1 MARPQKLQRLRHGRI
16 FSAGAFP
23 GIVGTWNWLCD
34 IVESWVGDRDL
45 GGDGCIYV
53 DRTNLDVPVI
63 RLDEVKLGRRL
74 KVSNIPELGCWR
86 IVGGSTSV
94 EVADSETGDTQ
105 TLTTGYHFL
114 DRQYFRVGG
123 MLFEGTDQTTLESLI
138 EDGKPFVAAKITA
151 TGSGYSA
158 AVVGFEDFAAMK
170 AASLDRTFS
179 LIPLYE
185 LEEVSNHDGS
195 AVEIAVKVDFRA
207 MPIVQA
213 FELPTEGG
221 IA

>member
-1 MARPQKLQRLRHGRI
+1 MKPQKLQSLRHDRI
-16 FSAGAFP
+16 LSRGAFP
-23 GIVGTWNWLCD
+23 GFVDTWNWICGV
-34 IVESWVGDRDL
+34 ICSWVGDAEL
-45 GGDGCIYV
+45 GGDGFIRV
-53 DRTNLDVPVI
+53 DRTNEDVPVI
-63 RLDEVKLGRRL
+63 RLDLAKLNRRIKPKNL
-74 KVSNIPELGCWR
+74 PDYSLWR
-86 IVGGSTSV
+86 IAGGSASA
-94 EVADSETGDTQ
+94 EVTDSETGDAQ
-105 TLTTGYHFL
+105 TLTTGYHYL

-123 MLFEGTDQTTLESLI
+123 MIYEGTDQTTLESLI

-179 LIPLYE
+179 LLPLYE

-207 MPIVQA
+207 MPLVQA

>member
-1 MARPQKLQRLRHGRI
+1 MKPQKLQSLRHDRI
-16 FSAGAFP
+16 LSRGAFP
-23 GIVGTWNWLCD
+23 GFVDTWNWICGV
-34 IVESWVGDRDL
+34 ICSWVGDAEL
-45 GGDGCIYV
+45 GGDGFIRV
-53 DRTNLDVPVI
+53 DRTNEDVPVI
-63 RLDEVKLGRRL
+63 RLDLAKLNRRIKPKNL
-74 KVSNIPELGCWR
+74 PDYSLWR
-86 IVGGSTSV
+86 IAGGSASV
-94 EVADSETGDTQ
+94 EVADSETGDAQ
-105 TLTTGYHFL
+105 TLTTGYHYL

-170 AASLDRTFS
+170 AASLDRAFS

-207 MPIVQA
+207 MPLVQA

-221 IA
+221 VA

>member
-16 FSAGAFP
+16 LSAGAFP
-23 GIVGTWNWLCD
+23 GFVATWNWLCG
-34 IVESWVGDRDL
+34 IVESWVGDQDL
-45 GGDGCIYV
+45 GGDGCIHV
-53 DRTNLDVPVI
+53 DRTNADVPVI
-63 RLDEVKLGRRL
+63 RLDMVKLGRKIR
-74 KVSNIPELGCWR
+74 VENIPEKGCWR
-86 IVGGSTSV
+86 IVGGSASV

-105 TLTTGYHFL
+105 TLTTGYHYL

-123 MLFEGTDQTTLESLI
+123 MLFEGEDLTTLESLI

-170 AASLDRTFS
+170 AASFDRTFS

-195 AVEIAVKVDFRA
+195 AVDIAVKVDFRA
-207 MPIVQA
+207 MPLIQA

-221 IA
+221 VA